1 MTEINTSA
9 PVMVTGATGYLAG
22 VIVQQLLEAGHTVH
36 APVRDPDNAGKLQ
49 YLNAIAA
56 GAPGQIKYFAADLQ
70 QPGSY
75 AEAMQGCELVIHTAS
90 PFFTSV
96 TDPMA
101 QLIRPAV
108 DGTENVLASANEVE
122 SVKRVVL
129 TSSCAAIYGDN
140 ADVENAPG
148 GVLTEEIWNTSSSA
162 DHQPYSY
169 SKLLAEKKAWE
180 MAGAQDRW
188 DLVVINPSFIL
199 GPGINPETTGESYS
213 LMIQMGDGTFASGVP
228 AIGMG
233 VVDVR
238 EVATAHVR
246 AGFTPAAEGRHILSG
261 TNTDFFEMANIL
273 SAHYGAV
280 FKLPKSKMP
289 KFMVWLLGP
298 MVNKAMTRKVVS
310 LNVDVPWT
318 ADNTKSR
325 EALGIEYR
333 AMKDT
338 LVDMYDHLIEGG
350 RLKPRKVKQPA

>member
-1 MTEINTSA
+1 MTTINEAT
-9 PVMVTGATGYLAG
+9 PVLVTGATGYLAG
-22 VIVQQLLEAGHTVH
+22 VIVKQLLEAGRTVH
-36 APVRDPDNAGKLQ
+36 APVRDPDNADKLKH
-49 YLNAIAA
+49 LNAVAA
-56 GAPGQIKYFAADLQ
+56 ATPGQIRYFAADLQ

-96 TDPMA
+96 TDPEA

-108 DGTENVLASANEVE
+108 DGTANVLGSVNETD

-140 ADVENAPG
+140 ADVAKAPG
-148 GVLTEEIWNTSSSA
+148 GVLTEEVWNTTSSVA
-162 DHQPYSY
+162 HQPYSY

-180 MAGAQDRW
+180 MVEAQDRW

-199 GPGINPETTGESYS
+199 GPGINPDTTGESYS

-238 EVATAHVR
+238 EVAAAHVR
-246 AGFTPAAEGRHILSG
+246 AGFTPAASGRHILSG
-261 TNTDFFEMANIL
+261 HNTDFFEMASVL
-273 SAHYGAV
+273 REHYGQA

-298 MVNKAMTRKVVS
+298 LVNKAMTRKVVS
-310 LNVDVPWT
+310 LNVDVPWR

-333 AMKDT
+333 SLKAT
-338 LVDMYDHLIEGG
+338 LVDMYDHLVEGG
-350 RLKPRKVKQPA
+350 RLKPRRAKANA